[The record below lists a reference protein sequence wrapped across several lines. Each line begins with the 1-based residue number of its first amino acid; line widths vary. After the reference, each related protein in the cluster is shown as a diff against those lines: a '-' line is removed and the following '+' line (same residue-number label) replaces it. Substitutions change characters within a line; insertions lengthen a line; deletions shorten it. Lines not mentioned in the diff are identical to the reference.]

1 MKKQEEEVQET
12 VQTTNTDNTATNT
25 DVAATV
31 ANTDATDSNSNAAAE
46 PAAASATAT
55 SPTNVAANTQVTTL
69 PTFRKSFSEQQEEAE
84 AYTGDTRSR
93 YQIWRDAKN
102 KATQQRAE
110 AAQARYN
117 ELRDMVGNPTEEQVL
132 ATMGDDLYSW
142 QKYYNNGMGN
152 FGLALGSNAM
162 WGKMNPRTMQ
172 LLSQNYDNL
181 KKEEETKKQ
190 NEASTNKN
198 VIGIVKKSDGTDL
211 TINQGLKDDLTQW
224 AKSVYNLNYLSE
236 SEIEA
241 FNAIMARH
249 GMPTTV
255 ITDEDGNRIIKEGGG
270 ASNSTATETELNP
283 DGTVKSIAHK
293 EKSGGESF
301 TMPTAGSLKEFI
313 IESPEA
319 EALDDML
326 EEIGFYDKDG
336 NLQVPHDTTFEELQ
350 KQRQAYKDQ
359 LDLKVQQKDIERAKN
374 RLGLAD
380 LAAVIGD
387 MTKAAGGGV
396 VTKRDYENKYKA
408 LTEQQQKNF
417 ANYQARMQK
426 LKDEARADQKEKE
439 VREQKQRDAIQ
450 SMRWAR
456 ENEAAK
462 QKWEEEKFDKTITA
476 KAQEAARENW
486 KTAYEMSIKETFY
499 VPYGD
504 KNYKFTK
511 TQWNNTTEALMGI
524 LRPKMGNDYQGIL
537 TDIEKSAFTDFQQVA
552 INNAV
557 NRALHDKAILSK
569 LTTEQLDEITK
580 LLKNTSIEIT
590 DISTR
595 RGSNTGTKT
604 DSNAGTKTDSQDLF
618 DAITT
623 AREELKRVK

>member
-1 MKKQEEEVQET
+1 MNKQEEEVQET

-31 ANTDATDSNSNAAAE
+31 ANTAATDSNSDAAAD

-55 SPTNVAANTQVTTL
+55 SSTNVAANTQVTTP
-69 PTFRKSFSEQQEEAE
+69 PTFRKNLSEQQEEAE

-152 FGLALGSNAM
+152 FGLALGSNVM

-190 NEASTNKN
+190 NDAATGKD

-241 FNAIMARH
+241 FNIIMARH

-255 ITDEDGNRIIKEGGG
+255 IADEDGNRIVKEGGG
-270 ASNSTATETELNP
+270 ASNSTSTETELNP
-283 DGTVKSIAHK
+283 DGTVKSIAHR

-313 IESPEA
+313 VESPEA

-439 VREQKQRDAIQ
+439 AREQKQRDAIQ

-462 QKWEEEKFDKTITA
+462 QKWEEEKFDKTLTA
-476 KAQEAARENW
+476 QQALERQKGLNEINKYYAKMRTEGA
-486 KTAYEMSIKETFY
+486 KHLFDDTAYNIST
-499 VPYGD
+499 P
-504 KNYKFTK
+504 
-511 TQWNNTTEALMGI
+511 QWFATASALLGI
-524 LRPKMGNDYQGIL
+524 LKPKMDADGTYYGVLTYINEEGFTENKKIAICAAVDRAL
-537 TDIEKSAFTDFQQVA
+537 TDGNIQLSEDEK
-552 INNAV
+552 
-557 NRALHDKAILSK
+557 
-569 LTTEQLDEITK
+569 
-580 LLKNTSIEIT
+580 
-590 DISTR
+590 
-595 RGSNTGTKT
+595 
-604 DSNAGTKTDSQDLF
+604 
-618 DAITT
+618 
-623 AREELKRVK
+623 KRVKEILKEGAFETGKVETTPVQDLIGAINSALEEIK